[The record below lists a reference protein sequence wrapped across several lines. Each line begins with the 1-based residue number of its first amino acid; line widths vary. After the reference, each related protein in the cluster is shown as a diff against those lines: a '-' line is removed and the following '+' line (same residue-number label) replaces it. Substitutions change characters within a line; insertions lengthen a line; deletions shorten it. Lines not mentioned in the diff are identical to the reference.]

1 MKLQENEKIVK
12 VIKNHYFTNI
22 ILWFLTFVFLLILW
36 GIYYFFSDF
45 SYIFMALII
54 LIQIFIVFFYYVFLF
69 FEFWII
75 VITNQRII
83 SVKKINIFQHK
94 YMEINLSEVREIKAK
109 QKWFFAHYFW
119 FWKLEFE
126 FKSWEKISL
135 KYTYNVLG
143 EAKNIMEII
152 KK

>member
-36 GIYYFFSDF
+36 VIYYFFSDF
-45 SYIFMALII
+45 RYIFIALII

-94 YMEINLSEVREIKAK
+94 YMEINLSEVRIKAK

-135 KYTYNVLG
+135 KYTKDVLV
-143 EAKNIMEII
+143 EAKNIMEIM